1 MVEVQFR
8 KMTRDDVDEVYAIE
22 TENFSY
28 PWEKEAFIEECQN
41 DMAYYI
47 VGVAEKKV
55 VAYGGMWLVLDEA
68 NITNIAVRK
77 KFQSQKIGKRLLE
90 TMIETAKKRK
100 IKYMFLEVRPSN
112 ERAIFLYKKTGFIP
126 CGIRPEYYPDNNEN
140 AVLMMRLL

>member
-47 VGVAEKKV
+47 VGVAEKKS
-55 VAYGGMWLVLDEA
+55 LLTEA
-68 NITNIAVRK
+68 CGLCST
-77 KFQSQKIGKRLLE
+77 
-90 TMIETAKKRK
+90 
-100 IKYMFLEVRPSN
+100 RP
-112 ERAIFLYKKTGFIP
+112 I
-126 CGIRPEYYPDNNEN
+126 
-140 AVLMMRLL
+140 

>member
-90 TMIETAKKRK
+90 TMIETANNC
-100 IKYMFLEVRPSN
+100 IYN
-112 ERAIFLYKKTGFIP
+112 GQQY
-126 CGIRPEYYPDNNEN
+126 DNIANREK
-140 AVLMMRLL
+140 